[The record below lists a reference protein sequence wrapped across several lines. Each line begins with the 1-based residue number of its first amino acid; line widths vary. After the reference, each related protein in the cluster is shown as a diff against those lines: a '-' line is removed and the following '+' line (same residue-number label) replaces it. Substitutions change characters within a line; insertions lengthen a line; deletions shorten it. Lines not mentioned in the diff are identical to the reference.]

1 MSSLSAKNVL
11 FRGERA
17 LAALLLALV
26 VVSAAAC
33 DSSSPTPAP
42 TPQPAPAPAPAP
54 APPPPPPPPPAP
66 AALES
71 ITLSESTV
79 FSQIRPT
86 ATVRLTAAAPAGGA
100 PVTLESSN
108 PDAAKVPA
116 NVTVAGGETTNA
128 FPVDTSTVRSTTAVT
143 ITARYAGVT
152 VSTVLT
158 VLPPSLGASFV
169 LTSPSKG
176 DDACSIINAA
186 GAVDCVFD
194 ARASSGLISEYRW
207 SFGIASREFTVSSP
221 DHNPVFTPTTD
232 CSLLSGANLS
242 PNGTV
247 PMIALLRV
255 VDRDGTVSNPVQK
268 SFELT
273 TNGRCGY

>member
-1 MSSLSAKNVL
+1 MSFLSGTSGP

-42 TPQPAPAPAPAP
+42 TPVPAPAPAPAP
-54 APPPPPPPPPAP
+54 PPPPPPPPPAP

-79 FSQIRPT
+79 RSQVRPI
-86 ATVRLTAAAPAGGA
+86 ATIRLTAAAPAGGA
-100 PVTLESSN
+100 PITLESSN
-108 PDAAKVPA
+108 TDAAKVPA

-128 FPVDTSTVRSTTAVT
+128 FAVDTSTVRSTTAVT

-186 GAVDCVFD
+186 GAVDCIFD
-194 ARASSGLISEYRW
+194 ARSSSGLISEYRW
-207 SFGIASREFTVSSP
+207 SFGIASREISVSSP
-221 DHNPVFTPTTD
+221 DGNPVFTPVTD

-242 PNGTV
+242 SNGTV
-247 PMIALLRV
+247 PMIAVLRV
-255 VDRDGTVSNPVQK
+255 VDRDGTVSNPAQK
-268 SFELT
+268 NFELT